1 MKRLSYILAFLL
13 LFTSFAYAQNEVKTT
28 NEGGIKI
35 EAAYDATALTLDAAE
50 GQTGDLLQ
58 ARDFS
63 DAVKARITK
72 GGKIQ
77 SESGMRGVA
86 NDWGDSLS
94 GWAHGTFTAE
104 HTISNSAGSFDATGN
119 ANGEKCFTDTTNSPF
134 TSTDVTNK
142 NWIVISGGS
151 VPGAKAEIVDYIDAD
166 NVLIHAHGA
175 CWDEDLSSQ
184 NYKIYKAPQFITSSC
199 YDTHLHVGTEGE
211 FHIENT
217 GGAYTGITMIEIQGV
232 IGADGSDVFHLHANA
247 GGYSNADAMQIFY
260 ETGDLQTGSGNQC
273 MQISIDDSEATG
285 GHVDGLLIETT
296 NASSATKDAVH
307 VGVGFD
313 NALTVS
319 GGSAIDPD
327 YGYELSTGGTVA
339 TDRVTGGAGDGNA
352 FLEAGNDLTIFDV
365 VNDWILIGN
374 DDTFEVL
381 RVILSTVSSK
391 DCDLEFYYTS
401 DGAGTWSI
409 LPGVDD
415 ATQGFTKSGLI
426 DWMAPIG
433 WAEDDASPDGD
444 AITEGYYLGI
454 KRTYAFNIPVE
465 PVEDYFKIYL
475 EQAGES
481 GLKIDGH
488 GILKLPV
495 LTDNPNAVYGI
506 TLENGM
512 VWAESTAFHCFI
524 NDTEYT
530 LDMTGI

>member
-166 NVLIHAHGA
+166 NVLLHAHGA

-184 NYKIYKAPQFITSSC
+184 NYKIYKGPQFIVGDC
-199 YDTHLHVGTEGE
+199 YDTHLHVNGDGQ
-211 FHIENT
+211 FHIEAT
-217 GGAYTGITMIEIQGV
+217 SGAYTGVVMVEIQNTV
-232 IGADGSDVFHLHANA
+232 GADNTDSMHIHHDA
-247 GGYSNADAMQIFY
+247 GGYNNSDAFQIFY
-260 ETGDLQTGSGNQC
+260 ETGDLQANEQAQTL
-273 MQISIDDSEATG
+273 QISIDETEATAG
-285 GHVDGLLIETT
+285 SINGLLIETT
-296 NASSATKDAVH
+296 NASSATKNAIQ

-313 NALTVS
+313 NALEVS
-319 GGSAIDPD
+319 GGAPIDPD

-339 TDRVTGGAGDGNA
+339 TDRVNGGAGDGNA

-365 VNDWILIGN
+365 VNDWIIFGN

-381 RVILSTVSSK
+381 EVILSIVSSK
-391 DCDLEFYYTS
+391 DCVLEFYYTS
-401 DGAGTWSI
+401 DGAGTWSA

-415 ATQGFTKSGLI
+415 GTQGFTKSGLI
-426 DWMAPIG
+426 DWTAPG
-433 WAEDDASPDGD
+433 DWAEEDATDDGD
-444 AITEGYYLGI
+444 AITEGYYVGI
-454 KRTYAFNIPVE
+454 KRTYTPIIAPDL

-475 EQAGES
+475 EQAGNTEMAVR
-481 GLKIDGH
+481 GDGT
-488 GILKLPV
+488 IQPAYLADVDASNNSIYYSTDQSKLVFKDPGGV
-495 LTDNPNAVYGI
+495 VRDLY
-506 TLENGM
+506 
-512 VWAESTAFHCFI
+512 
-524 NDTEYT
+524 
-530 LDMTGI
+530 